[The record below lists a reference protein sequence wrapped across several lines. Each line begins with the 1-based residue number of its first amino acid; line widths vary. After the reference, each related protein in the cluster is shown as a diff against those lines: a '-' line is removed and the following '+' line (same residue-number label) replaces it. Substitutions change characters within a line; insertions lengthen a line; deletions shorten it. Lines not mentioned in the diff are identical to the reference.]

1 MKKANETN
9 KIIAIFLILCSI
21 ACVFGIIN
29 GIADFNKSKTTYD
42 DLEYREYVFVSY
54 DIDRD
59 SEVGDTFYISVEE
72 QDKTLYV
79 SNALTSQKRDDFD
92 ALKPGDKLFCYVE
105 PDGAKNRVV
114 EIKSDNMI
122 ISLEE
127 YQNIHKRNGIGFI
140 VIMSVLSVSAVVC
153 AILLWKSYKV
163 KSV

>member
-54 DIDRD
+54 EIDRD
-59 SEVGDTFYISVEE
+59 SEVGDTIYIKVEE
-72 QDKTLYV
+72 QDTELYV
-79 SNALTSQKRDDFD
+79 SNALTDHKYNDFD
-92 ALKPGDKLFCYVE
+92 ALEAGDKLFCYVE

>member
-1 MKKANETN
+1 MFAKQE
-9 KIIAIFLILCSI
+9 
-21 ACVFGIIN
+21 
-29 GIADFNKSKTTYD
+29 KSKQLAQERVYASKWLNLKNSAHWHD
-42 DLEYREYVFVSY
+42 ELEIIYCQSGRC
-54 DIDRD
+54 
-59 SEVGDTFYISVEE
+59 YISVEE

-92 ALKPGDKLFCYVE
+92 ALKPGDKLFCYIE

-153 AILLWKSYKV
+153 AIVLLKSYKV
-163 KSV
+163 KRV